1 VEGSKILNQIML
13 DNSKSKSGKHAIR
26 SFLFQVDS
34 NLIVDISSSPGD
46 EVPPTYKVGESRLV
60 EIPKGHV
67 VYLYLVKNVKGMV
80 KGRAL
85 VIKDNKVILAMNYRK
100 LKLKRVE
107 GDPNALEPLKRV
119 MEYLK
124 IPVKKINTR

>member
-1 VEGSKILNQIML
+1 
-13 DNSKSKSGKHAIR
+13 
-26 SFLFQVDS
+26 
-34 NLIVDISSSPGD
+34 
-46 EVPPTYKVGESRLV
+46 
-60 EIPKGHV
+60 
-67 VYLYLVKNVKGMV
+67 
-80 KGRAL
+80 
-85 VIKDNKVILAMNYRK
+85 MNYRK